1 MKKLVALMG
10 ALLLTLVLAAPAAA
24 NQKVFIEEESG
35 PFTFPPDGPVTV
47 NKDNEIWRSPW
58 YFGANW
64 ACTKDIYYQ
73 VSGDSSLWLWYA
85 NSVDTTNKDEYMPA
99 DAAWPWIKGMAK
111 NGGLDAFYANQDM
124 TGQMV
129 AAKFTNTV
137 HLSDHYLG
145 GTGPDDPETWQEQ
158 VSGKFWGINLPGE
171 GIVFH
176 ESGTWRY
183 VMSVVL
189 PDKGDRC
196 SRPTCASTGT
206 WCTTT
211 TRSATSSTRGQP

>member
-1 MKKLVALMG
+1 
-10 ALLLTLVLAAPAAA
+10 
-24 NQKVFIEEESG
+24 
-35 PFTFPPDGPVTV
+35 
-47 NKDNEIWRSPW
+47 
-58 YFGANW
+58 
-64 ACTKDIYYQ
+64 
-73 VSGDSSLWLWYA
+73 
-85 NSVDTTNKDEYMPA
+85 MPA

-111 NGGLDAFYANQDM
+111 NGGVDAFYANQNM

-171 GIVFH
+171 GIVLH

-183 VMSVVL
+183 MMSVVL
-189 PDKGDRC
+189 PDKEIMFPSDVRFHGNMVYDYDTLC
-196 SRPTCASTGT
+196 DFFDAGPALTDLPPWVVPSP
-206 WCTTT
+206 
-211 TRSATSSTRGQP
+211 

>member
-1 MKKLVALMG
+1 M
-10 ALLLTLVLAAPAAA
+10 
-24 NQKVFIEEESG
+24 
-35 PFTFPPDGPVTV
+35 
-47 NKDNEIWRSPW
+47 

-64 ACTKDIYYQ
+64 ACRDKDIYYQ

-85 NSVDTTNKDEYMPA
+85 NGVDTTDPDVYMPA

-111 NGGLDAFYANQDM
+111 NGGVDAFYANQDM

-145 GTGPDDPETWQEQ
+145 GTGVDDPETWQEQ

-171 GIVFH
+171 GIVLHETGDLAVHDVRGAPGQGESIYSSDERFH
-176 ESGTWRY
+176 GNMVYDYDTLCDFFDAGPALTD
-183 VMSVVL
+183 L
-189 PDKGDRC
+189 P
-196 SRPTCASTGT
+196 PWVPA
-206 WCTTT
+206 
-211 TRSATSSTRGQP
+211 P